1 MSHVNRR
8 EFLVGAAAS
17 SLATLVA
24 CTGVPTTV
32 GGPTVARLDI
42 LSAGKGS
49 AFLPYA
55 QAVAAHLSARGL
67 ASAAIE
73 SAGSIENVRRLH
85 SDHALIATVFLG
97 TAFEGFSGQ
106 GTWTQG
112 MRFDNIRALTPMYE
126 TSFQLV
132 SLSSSAINRVELV
145 SGKRVGVG
153 PAGGPAEVYFKGL
166 IAIANVSPTLVTGTP
181 TELVADLL
189 AGRIDVLW
197 QGAVTPIPSI
207 KQIAD
212 ASDATVFGLSA
223 QQQAEM
229 LARFPIL
236 SASNVA
242 AGTYRNQAQPV
253 RSFAAW
259 NFVMANV
266 ALSDADAYWITRTI
280 LDVADPTAM
289 HPTARETR
297 AENAATNR
305 VIPFHHGAL
314 RYYRE
319 RGIRLFI

>member
-24 CTGVPTTV
+24 CTGVPTTFR
-32 GGPTVARLDI
+32 GPIVARLDI

-55 QAVAAHLSARGL
+55 QAISAHLSARGL
-67 ASAAIE
+67 MSTAIE
-73 SAGSIENVRRLH
+73 SAGSIENVRRINN
-85 SDHALIATVFLG
+85 DPALIATVFLG

-112 MRFDNIRALTPMYE
+112 MQFDNIRALTPMYE
-126 TSFQLV
+126 TSFQLIA
-132 SLSSSAINRVELV
+132 LTSSAINRVELV

-153 PAGGPAEVYFKGL
+153 PVGGPAEVYFKGL
-166 IAIANVSPTLVTGTP
+166 IAIANVTPTLVTGTP

-207 KQIAD
+207 NQIAES
-212 ASDATVFGLSA
+212 SDATVFGLSEKH
-223 QQQAEM
+223 QAEM
-229 LARFPIL
+229 LARYPIL

-242 AGTYRNQAQPV
+242 AGIYRNQVQPL
-253 RSFAAW
+253 RSVAAW
-259 NFVMANV
+259 NFVMANA

-280 LDVADPTAM
+280 LDVADPTVM

-297 AENAATNR
+297 AENAVNNR
-305 VIPFHHGAL
+305 VIPFHRGAL

-319 RGIRLFI
+319 RGIRLVI

>member
-1 MSHVNRR
+1 MSDVNRR
-8 EFLVGAAAS
+8 EILIGAAAS
-17 SLATLVA
+17 SLVTLVA

-32 GGPTVARLDI
+32 SGPSAARVDI

-55 QAVAAHLSARGL
+55 QAIAAHLSARGL
-67 ASAAIE
+67 PSTAIE

-85 SDHALIATVFLG
+85 SDPSLMATVFLG
-97 TAFEGFSGQ
+97 TASEGFSGQ

-112 MRFDNIRALTPMYE
+112 VRFDNIRALTPMYE

-132 SLSSSAINRVELV
+132 ALTSSAVNRVEQV

-153 PAGGPAEVYFKGL
+153 PAGGPAEAYFKGL

-212 ASDATVFGLSA
+212 ASDATVFGLSET
-223 QQQAEM
+223 QQSAM
-229 LARFPIL
+229 LMRFPIL
-236 SASNVA
+236 AASNVA
-242 AGTYRNQAQPV
+242 AGTYRNQAQPI

-266 ALSDADAYWITRTI
+266 ALSEADAYWITRTI
-280 LDVADPTAM
+280 LDVADPTVM
-289 HPTARETR
+289 HPTARDTR
-297 AENAATNR
+297 AENAVNNR
-305 VIPFHHGAL
+305 VVPFHRGAL
-314 RYYRE
+314 RYYYE
-319 RGIRLFI
+319 RGIRLVI